1 MVVLRDF
8 TPCSKV
14 YSDVSEEPTASVFRE
29 KIGVNIHQKEI
40 QLPRRWKQCVSPKH
54 RKKIFLRGS

>member
-14 YSDVSEEPTASVFRE
+14 YSDVSEEPTASGFRE
-29 KIGVNIHQKEI
+29 KILVNIHRKQI
-40 QLPRRWKQCVSPKH
+40 QLPRRWRQFVSPKR
-54 RKKIFLRGS
+54 RKKIFHHGS